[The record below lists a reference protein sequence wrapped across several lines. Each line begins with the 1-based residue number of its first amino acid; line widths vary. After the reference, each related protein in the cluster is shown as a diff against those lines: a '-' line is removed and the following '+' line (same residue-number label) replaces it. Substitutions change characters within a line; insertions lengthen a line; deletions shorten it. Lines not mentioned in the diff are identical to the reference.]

1 MDLRKLHLHWRVSR
15 HKDKA
20 YRSYSLARAY
30 RKDGKNRKEIVLKLG
45 KLSDAEADMWRN
57 VLKTIKKPD
66 TFLATCDD
74 IVVTDH
80 FGYLD
85 VAVASS
91 IWDFWNI
98 DAIFHDN
105 GKRDVSLAKIARI
118 LSVNRCIDPVCK
130 SKIPEW
136 FASTALPWLLDVDSE
151 LINSSRIFRELD
163 AIENLKES
171 ICEHLFR
178 TINLKY
184 PNSMRSVF
192 YDLSST
198 TFTGARCAL
207 IEWGHCKE
215 GYQNHVVL
223 AIVVNKDGLPFY
235 WEVLPGGTADAK
247 TITWLMR
254 RLKNR
259 FKTIDTTLVFD
270 RGMVSDD
277 NLSLIEGEKIKYIS
291 AMDKSQLEGITGI
304 DFGIFSFLDFKNVDA
319 QANDLENFTKLNKDT
334 YYREAK
340 VEGGRRYILC
350 FNPQLFKDQRKAR
363 EQAVVNFRTLV
374 DNLNSELD
382 GAKRSRQ
389 RKATYQKFKDGIR
402 KFKLTKFVDVNLKIK
417 HLKRIVKD
425 GSEEKIRS
433 YLGTVD
439 VNKANMID
447 AGRLDG
453 FWLLVTNHT
462 EREGEP
468 FKVSPGS
475 AIAPYREKVVI
486 ESAFRDIKSFVEV
499 SPVHVWNEAHVK
511 AHYTICVLSHL
522 INRTLTLRLHENTG
536 KLTEKIVAHER
547 LYSELSSCM
556 IDRIKIKSADLSTYK
571 KSLSTEKQIELLERI
586 GKTDILVIDTIKN

>member
-1 MDLRKLHLHWRVSR
+1 MS
-15 HKDKA
+15 
-20 YRSYSLARAY
+20 
-30 RKDGKNRKEIVLKLG
+30 VL
-45 KLSDAEADMWRN
+45 
-57 VLKTIKKPD
+57 
-66 TFLATCDD
+66 C
-74 IVVTDH
+74 
-80 FGYLD
+80 
-85 VAVASS
+85 
-91 IWDFWNI
+91 
-98 DAIFHDN
+98 
-105 GKRDVSLAKIARI
+105 
-118 LSVNRCIDPVCK
+118 
-130 SKIPEW
+130 
-136 FASTALPWLLDVDSE
+136 
-151 LINSSRIFRELD
+151 
-163 AIENLKES
+163 
-171 ICEHLFR
+171 LFR
-178 TINLKY
+178 QLVCMADIKTK
-184 PNSMRSVF
+184 P
-192 YDLSST
+192 
-198 TFTGARCAL
+198 
-207 IEWGHCKE
+207 
-215 GYQNHVVL
+215 
-223 AIVVNKDGLPFY
+223 IVH
-235 WEVLPGGTADAK
+235 
-247 TITWLMR
+247 I
-254 RLKNR
+254 
-259 FKTIDTTLVFD
+259 
-270 RGMVSDD
+270 VSQVHT
-277 NLSLIEGEKIKYIS
+277 EKVEKIKYIS

-340 VEGGRRYILC
+340 VEGERRYILC

-363 EQAVVNFRTLV
+363 AQAVVNFRTLV

-556 IDRIKIKSADLSTYK
+556 IDRIEIKSADLSTYK
-571 KSLSTEKQIELLERI
+571 KSLPTEKQIELLERI
-586 GKTDILVIDTIKN
+586 GKKDILAIDTIKN